1 MKLTKKIPLVIISIT
16 IISTIITCAIMYYET
31 NNVMLKQVNS
41 EMYLSEKCSN
51 DTISSMIEK
60 EKSEIQK
67 LAQSKD
73 VVDLALKRQTQN
85 SSEDYNNS
93 TNEMNK
99 ALLQYVNEHNY
110 IEHTFIVDTNSTIY
124 SDSSPKLL
132 GKSISD
138 RSYCKKAL
146 NGNDVISETLISK
159 DTGAQTIVFASPIK
173 YSGNIIGFVGSTV
186 RAENFSKYIKST
198 KLQNLAS
205 SYIYLVD
212 EKGNVIYHPTA
223 SKIGKPVENDAI
235 KNVISK
241 IKEGN
246 SITASSIEYTFNGAK
261 KLSYYGEIPSTHWV
275 LVVSVDKHDVT
286 SFIDNIILKIALI
299 SLLVTIIAIIVGT
312 ILSKTIT
319 TPILKLKE
327 LVNKTASLDLKQDS
341 KYDYLSNLNNEVG
354 DIAVS
359 IGSMRSA
366 LRDVVNLLSESSSDL
381 NSNADLVEK
390 LTNKLRSF
398 SEETS
403 GETETLSAGME
414 ETAASTEEVSAS
426 SNEITKA
433 VNSMASKAQNG
444 SHKADE
450 IANRAHSL
458 TTDFNKS
465 SNETKDIYKKVKDE
479 LEESI
484 KSSAS
489 VYEINNLTKSILEIT
504 EQTNLLSLNA
514 SIEAARAG
522 EAGKGFAVVADEVG
536 KLAEQSSETT
546 KEIQK
551 IVTIV
556 ITSVKSLTLN
566 SKKILDFI
574 DKDVLPNYESFMETA
589 KQYDIDAK
597 SMGDIMM
604 DFSAISEELN
614 ASIAGISTAINNVA
628 KTSSDGAYGLSNIA
642 EKNSKMLESFK
653 EISQS
658 AEQNGTNAQ
667 KLQEIIN
674 KFNL

>member
-41 EMYLSEKCSN
+41 EMYLSEKGSN

-67 LAQSKD
+67 LAQSKN
-73 VVDLALKRQTQN
+73 VVELALKRQTQN
-85 SSEDYNNS
+85 NSEDYNNS
-93 TNEMNK
+93 TNEMNNT
-99 ALLQYVNEHNY
+99 LIQYVKEHNY

-124 SDSSPKLL
+124 SDSSQKLI
-132 GKSISD
+132 GKSIAD
-138 RSYCKKAL
+138 RSYCKEAL
-146 NGNDVISETLISK
+146 NGNDAISETLISK

-173 YSGNIIGFVGSTV
+173 YNGSVIGFVGSTV
-186 RAENFSKYIKST
+186 RAESFSKYIKST

-212 EKGNVIYHPTA
+212 EKGNVIYHPTK

-235 KNVISK
+235 KNVINR
-241 IKEGN
+241 IKKGDY
-246 SITASSIEYTFNGAK
+246 IPASSIEYTFNGAK

-286 SFIDNIILKIALI
+286 SFIGNMILKIVLI
-299 SLLVTIIAIIVGT
+299 SLLLTIIAIIIGT

-327 LVNKTASLDLKQDS
+327 LVNKTASLDFKQDS
-341 KYDYLSNLNNEVG
+341 KYDYLLHLNNEVG
-354 DIAVS
+354 DIALSV
-359 IGSMRSA
+359 GSMRSA

-381 NSNADLVEK
+381 NNNADLVKK
-390 LTNKLRSF
+390 LTSKLRSF

-403 GETETLSAGME
+403 SETETLSAGME

-433 VNSMASKAQNG
+433 VNSMSLKAQNG
-444 SHKADE
+444 SHEADKV
-450 IANRAHSL
+450 ADRAHNLMTS
-458 TTDFNKS
+458 FSKS
-465 SNETKDIYKKVKDE
+465 SIETKEVYKKVKDE

-484 KSSAS
+484 KSSSS

-551 IVTIV
+551 IVNIV

-574 DKDVLPNYESFMETA
+574 DKDVLPNYESFMDTA

-597 SMGDIMM
+597 TMGDIMM

-614 ASIAGISTAINNVA
+614 ASITGISTAINNVA

-642 EKNSKMLESFK
+642 EKNSNMLESFK

-658 AEQNGTNAQ
+658 AEQNEVNAQ